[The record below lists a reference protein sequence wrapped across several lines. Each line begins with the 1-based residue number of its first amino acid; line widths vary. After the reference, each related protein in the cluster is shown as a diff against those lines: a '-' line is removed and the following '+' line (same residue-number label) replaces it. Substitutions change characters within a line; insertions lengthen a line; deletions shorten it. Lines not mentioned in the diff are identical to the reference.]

1 LARKRNSNSKS
12 NVKAQISVRLRQIR
26 LELFGEHGG
35 PELARRLDLPARTW
49 YNYETGVTVPAEVML
64 NFIDQTGIYPAW
76 LLTGEGEVFR
86 DAPPTKIRSD
96 LAPLQMIHQ
105 ALELLELESKAREQN
120 DKLLNH
126 SVKIEHHNDFISLP
140 LIGMDEVPGYESTP
154 MAQRDQFLVYSKWV
168 PCPTNSVCLRV
179 NSHAMSTLI
188 PNQSVVVVDLN
199 QTNPLTLNGKVV
211 VGLDQKNQAI
221 IRRLEHSGDHVIL
234 RAERSGREFPM
245 ITYTLKESQS
255 RIIGEVVAVNS
266 PIDV

>member
-1 LARKRNSNSKS
+1 LARKRNSNTKS

-64 NFIDQTGIYPAW
+64 NFIDQTGIHPAW
-76 LLTGEGEVFR
+76 LLTGDGEIFR
-86 DAPPTKIRSD
+86 DSTPTRIRSD

-105 ALELLELESKAREQN
+105 ALELLELESKAREQHG
-120 DKLLNH
+120 KRL
-126 SVKIEHHNDFISLP
+126 IESLKTDQIDDFIRLP
-140 LIGMDEVPGYESTP
+140 LVEMDEIPGYESTQ

-168 PCPTNSVCLRV
+168 PCPTNSLCLRV

-211 VGLDQKNQAI
+211 VGLDQKNQAV

-245 ITYTLKESQS
+245 ITYTLKDSQT

-266 PIDV
+266 PIDA